1 MRYSREVYEM
11 LQKKYIPETWNP
23 GRGWGGREGKY
34 LKKRRV
40 EDQQAGKN
48 RLACKTAA
56 YREVEKAEVMR
67 YWESVCWRSRMTG

>member
-1 MRYSREVYEM
+1 
-11 LQKKYIPETWNP
+11 
-23 GRGWGGREGKY
+23 